1 MELQLKNQFFLVG
14 GAGSGFGRAVA
25 EALAHEGAHVL
36 AVSRTAEKL
45 SSLQKTNSAKIDVIA
60 ADLTNDH
67 THDLILKHF
76 KDKKLSGAFINAGG
90 PPAGNFFDAGMDAWD
105 EAWKNVVRWKIALT
119 KKLLPL
125 LQANQYGRLLY
136 LESVSVKQ
144 AVPNLILSNALRPA
158 IVGMVKTL
166 AQEVAREGITLNIM
180 APGYHS
186 TAAMERLFVKKS
198 EMENISIEKARA
210 VFESEIP
217 VGGMGK
223 PEELASLALW
233 LLSPL
238 SRFVTGQII
247 DHAGGMVKAMV

>member
-1 MELQLKNQFFLVG
+1 MDLQLSNQFFLVG
-14 GAGSGFGRAVA
+14 GAGSGFGKAVA
-25 EALAHEGAHVL
+25 EALAAEGAHVL
-36 AVSRTAEKL
+36 AVSRTEEKLEILKASHAEK
-45 SSLQKTNSAKIDVIA
+45 IEIIA
-60 ADLTNDH
+60 ADLTKDR
-67 THDLILKHF
+67 THDLILDYF
-76 KDKKLSGAFINAGG
+76 KDKILSGAFINAGG
-90 PPAGNFFDAGMDAWD
+90 PPAGGFFDAGIDAWD

-125 LQANQYGRLLY
+125 FQANQYGRLLY

-166 AQEVAREGITLNIM
+166 AQEVAREGITLNIL

-186 TAAMERLFVKKS
+186 TAAMERLFAKKS
-198 EMENISIEKARA
+198 EVEGISIQEAKTA
-210 VFESEIP
+210 FENEIP
-217 VGGMGK
+217 VGSMGK

-238 SRFVTGQII
+238 SRYVTGQIV
-247 DHAGGMVKAMV
+247 DHAGGLVKAMI

>member
-1 MELQLKNQFFLVG
+1 MDLQLKNNYFLVG
-14 GAGSGFGRAVA
+14 GAGSGFGKAVA
-25 EALAHEGAHVL
+25 RALAEEGAHVL
-36 AVSRTAEKL
+36 AVSRTQSKL
-45 SSLQKTNSAKIDVIA
+45 DELKASRPQHIETLA
-60 ADLTNDH
+60 ADLTQETSH
-67 THDLILKHF
+67 QLILDYF
-76 KDKKLSGAFINAGG
+76 KDKTIAGAFINAGG
-90 PPAGNFFDAGMDAWD
+90 PPAGGFFDAEMTDWD
-105 EAWKNVVRWKIALT
+105 EAWKNVVRWKISLT

-125 LQANQYGRLLY
+125 FQANQHGRILY

-166 AQEVAREGITLNIM
+166 AQEVAHQGITLNIM

-186 TAAMERLFVKKS
+186 TAAMERLFAKKS
-198 EMENISIEKARA
+198 EVEGISIEKARNL
-210 VFESEIP
+210 FEQEIP
-217 VGGMGK
+217 VGAMGK

-247 DHAGGMVKAMV
+247 DHSGGMVKAMV